1 MDKASKDEGTLFRI
15 KKIVILRVYK
25 ICLRLNKTNVVGGQ
39 GVRESFFGELRLLG
53 LFSFGNLD
61 GLQRLFASEKVTP

>member
-39 GVRESFFGELRLLG
+39 GVRESFFGELGLLG
-53 LFSFGNLD
+53 LFSFG
-61 GLQRLFASEKVTP
+61 REP